1 MTDEPSTM
9 GRAGETVLPPM
20 TVVRSIMARRRS
32 GAERAAGP
40 FRVYYFIYLYLGD
53 YHM

>member
-1 MTDEPSTM
+1 M

-32 GAERAAGP
+32 GAAAIGVALFVCIIIYSILFVFRA
-40 FRVYYFIYLYLGD
+40 ISS
-53 YHM
+53 